1 MFPQRG
7 MADKQLRG
15 KIMTP
20 SQEKEI
26 LSKEEKLVSLIH
38 IYLELH
44 LPLQVAMEAAA
55 ADLLNL
61 DRCELVEEA
70 A

>member
-1 MFPQRG
+1 
-7 MADKQLRG
+7 
-15 KIMTP
+15 MTP

-26 LSKEEKLVSLIH
+26 LSKEEKLVSLVH